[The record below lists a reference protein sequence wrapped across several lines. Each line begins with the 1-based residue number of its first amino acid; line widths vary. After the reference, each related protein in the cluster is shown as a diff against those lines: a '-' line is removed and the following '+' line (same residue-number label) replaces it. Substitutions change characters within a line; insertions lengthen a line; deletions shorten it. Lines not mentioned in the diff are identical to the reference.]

1 MRTREN
7 PCAKYQGCQAR
18 ASCEGS
24 PRLRLWGDLND
35 ASSPV
40 AEGGAG
46 LPTTAEGRGG
56 LVLRQG
62 TGLADV
68 LLSEPYGIAIDCGRS
83 IVSPARVVT
92 LDFVSGEAILSAYSG
107 SGNLN
112 IADARDG
119 VETGESDAWIVLG
132 PGRCEGEHAS
142 TALSDCHGAVGYVE
156 VGNGEV
162 TLVDDCGT
170 R

>member
-1 MRTREN
+1 
-7 PCAKYQGCQAR
+7 
-18 ASCEGS
+18 
-24 PRLRLWGDLND
+24 
-35 ASSPV
+35 
-40 AEGGAG
+40 
-46 LPTTAEGRGG
+46 
-56 LVLRQG
+56 LRQG
-62 TGLADV
+62 AGLADV

-83 IVSPARVVT
+83 IVSPARIVALNLVA
-92 LDFVSGEAILSAYSG
+92 GEAILSTYSG

-119 VETGESDAWIVLG
+119 VETGKSDAWIVLR

-162 TLVDDCGT
+162 TLIDDCGT
-170 R
+170 RSSTARLWMENEVGKAGTAIGGSVIGDAGSEGSPEFAVGVEDLPDA